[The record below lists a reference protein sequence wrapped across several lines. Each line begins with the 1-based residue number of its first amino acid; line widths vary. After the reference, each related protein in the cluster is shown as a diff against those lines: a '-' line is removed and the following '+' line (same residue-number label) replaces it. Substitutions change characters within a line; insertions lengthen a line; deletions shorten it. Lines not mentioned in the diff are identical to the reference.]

1 MVNCMLRQFLIVL
14 MLQFFWTCNGYKYES
29 RACKK
34 TMINAC
40 KSHPG
45 FRGAVCHSDRA
56 MQYTSQTYRDTIK
69 KYKMQQS
76 MNSAGGRCHD
86 NARCESMWARLK
98 DELFYSRNLRSTDY
112 TVEELKVII

>member
-1 MVNCMLRQFLIVL
+1 MDTNMKAELV
-14 MLQFFWTCNGYKYES
+14 
-29 RACKK
+29 KK

-45 FRGAVCHSDRA
+45 FRGAVCHSDRGT
-56 MQYTSQTYRDTIK
+56 QYTSQTYRDTIK

-86 NARCESMWARLK
+86 NARCEEKRRC
-98 DELFYSRNLRSTDY
+98 RNHQ
-112 TVEELKVII
+112 